1 MKNKWLYII
10 ACIQTVF
17 LLSCGTE
24 SNELSAEER
33 YAVDTIFSR
42 QFNDW
47 RKEEDSLCVVSSDT
61 MYARMVDSLTADY
74 MKEIEYLLKEHIIE
88 E

>member
-1 MKNKWLYII
+1 M
-10 ACIQTVF
+10 
-17 LLSCGTE
+17 LSCGTD

-33 YAVDTIFSR
+33 YAVDTIFSQ
-42 QFNDW
+42 QFQDW
-47 RKEEDSLCVVSSDT
+47 SKEADSLCIISNDT
-61 MYARMVDSLTADY
+61 MYARMVDSLTLDY